1 MPLTI
6 TDYFRVMQQRDFLR
20 DHQYRVSALTYETF
34 TLGLDSLVYL
44 KSAQV
49 PSRKISTAQVPFMG
63 LNFTVPGT
71 AQYDGT
77 IDLTFYCDQPQ
88 IIRTFFEGIS
98 YATFDDRQSS
108 GAYTVNQANVLTFYT
123 YSNVSTEIPTT
134 QYTLVGIY
142 PITVGALTMDTT
154 GSGNVVNFTATLGY
168 QFWEKSL
175 IPVPGIPAAPG
186 NIGPVA
192 GVSVA

>member
-49 PSRKISTAQVPFMG
+49 PSRKISTAAVPFMG

-88 IIRTFFEGIS
+88 IIRAFFEGIS
-98 YATFDDRQSS
+98 YATFDDRLSS

-123 YSNVSTEIPTT
+123 YSNVSTELPTT

-154 GSGNVVNFTATLGY
+154 GSGNVVSFTAQLGY
-168 QFWEKSL
+168 QFWEKSQ
-175 IPVPGIPAAPG
+175 IPVPQQQAAPG

-192 GVSVA
+192 GISVA